1 MTTTWAD
8 GASVTLLG
16 DRLGRRLAVLAGVQH
31 LQHELFADDA
41 SGPTE
46 TTGATGAGVTTPT
59 GLGHDAPGCLVRE
72 LNELRATLG
81 WLPVD
86 AGGRWCW
93 PE

>member
-8 GASVTLLG
+8 GAPDTSLDALIKG
-16 DRLGRRLAVLAGVQH
+16 RLAVLARLQH
-31 LQHELFADDA
+31 LQHELFADDL
-41 SGPTE
+41 
-46 TTGATGAGVTTPT
+46 AGPT
-59 GLGHDAPGCLVRE
+59 GLDGPADPIGIDSEALGHLVRE
-72 LNELRATLG
+72 LNELRSALG